1 MVAQSRLRVQFGN
14 FCQIFNEV
22 MLPKYSNLERVEMVQ
37 LLEDQ
42 TLANHLHFL
51 KEHQTLAAEEVT
63 DLVWGVVQQYG
74 GRPFACQELFLQIF
88 DKATEIHEQR
98 HFREELIASE
108 KFTCSSSKETKIST
122 SERDLYLTRKI
133 ENLKEE
139 NEMLRSDIEEK
150 AKTISETEAHLQDLQ
165 TQVQRYSD
173 AFSRLE
179 NEKLELKGSVDK
191 LKSFH
196 VALVDDF
203 AEKELLLQAQVED
216 LESELTKKKDEC
228 CELVKEHQATLADVN
243 TLSCEIGERDLVISS
258 LTSKLEEAVQ
268 VLEEKGEEEVCRTPL
283 RSGYPAWR
291 DSPDCS
297 PVVLFK
303 DQGGLC
309 LEQELE
315 QVLILNEK
323 VKPFSAESILLSQA
337 EDALEEEERRG
348 VLQQQRANRI
358 KCQVRL

>member
-1 MVAQSRLRVQFGN
+1 MLAQSRLQVQFGN

-51 KEHQTLAAEEVT
+51 KENQTLGAEEVT

-98 HFREELIASE
+98 NFRDELIGSE
-108 KFTCSSSKETKIST
+108 KLSSSKETKIST

-139 NEMLRSDIEEK
+139 NEMLRSEIEEK
-150 AKTISETEAHLQDLQ
+150 AKTIAETEGHLQDLQ
-165 TQVQRYSD
+165 TQVRRYSD

-191 LKSFH
+191 LKIFH
-196 VALVDDF
+196 VALADEF

-216 LESELTKKKDEC
+216 LECELTEKKDEC
-228 CELVKEHQATLADVN
+228 CELVKEHHATLADVN

-258 LTSKLEEAVQ
+258 LTSKLEEAAQ
-268 VLEEKGEEEVCRTPL
+268 VLEEKGEEELCRTPQ

-303 DQGGLC
+303 DQDGLC

-323 VKPFSAESILLSQA
+323 VAEILVGSILVYFEIRQRMLW
-337 EDALEEEERRG
+337 RRRKG
-348 VLQQQRANRI
+348 EGFSNNNVQT
-358 KCQVRL
+358 V